1 MMFDPAKTMTTPVNP
16 LSVLAGADT
25 SDKSR
30 IRDTA
35 EGFEATFLNN
45 MLQSMFTGLE
55 EGGTWGSGDGAE
67 AWRGM
72 LINEYAQS
80 ISRSGGIGIADA
92 VERELLALQEANQ

>member
-1 MMFDPAKTMTTPVNP
+1 MFDPAKSVTTPVNP
-16 LSVLAGADT
+16 LPVLSGLDT
-25 SDKSR
+25 TNKSKVR
-30 IRDTA
+30 ATA
-35 EGFEATFLNN
+35 EGSEATFLNN

-55 EGGTWGSGDGAE
+55 DGGTWGSGDGAE

-80 ISRSGGIGIADA
+80 ISKSGGIGIADA

>member
-1 MMFDPAKTMTTPVNP
+1 MFDPAQSLTSPANP
-16 LSVLAGADT
+16 LSVLSGVDT
-25 SDKSR
+25 TDKSKVR
-30 IRDTA
+30 ATA
-35 EGFEATFLNN
+35 EGFEAVFLNN

-55 EGGTWGSGDGAE
+55 EGGTWGNGDGAE

-80 ISRSGGIGIADA
+80 ISKSGGIGIADA